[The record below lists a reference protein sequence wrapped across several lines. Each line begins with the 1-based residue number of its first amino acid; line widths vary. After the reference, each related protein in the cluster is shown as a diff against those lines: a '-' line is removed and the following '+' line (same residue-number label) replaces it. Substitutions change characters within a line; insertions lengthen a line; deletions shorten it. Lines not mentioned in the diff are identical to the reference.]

1 MTLAR
6 GAITPVRGS
15 TFNEHRNTSR
25 VFAVPPHAHKEALAS
40 LERLR
45 RDDPALVRWIEDGH
59 PTLTAEQHLSRFG
72 APYSVRPRKRT

>member
-1 MTLAR
+1 MA
-6 GAITPVRGS
+6 AD
-15 TFNEHRNTSR
+15 R
-25 VFAVPPHAHKEALAS
+25 VAPHVHKEAVAS

-72 APYSVRPRKRT
+72 APYRATPRKRT